1 MLFRNVKRKSEN
13 YAGLIFFFVTA
24 LLAEARKISIDQMPE
39 NAVATINLQEL
50 IDSGIVL
57 EEL

>member
-1 MLFRNVKRKSEN
+1 MLRKSED
-13 YAGLIFFFVTA
+13 YAGLRLFFVTA
-24 LLAEARKISIDQMPE
+24 LLAEATKKSIDQMPE
-39 NAVATINLQEL
+39 NAVVTINLQEL